1 MPHRVLSIKINKN
14 ELFPKVLMF
23 IRKKKISKIS
33 DLRQGSAIIH

>member
-23 IRKKKISKIS
+23 IRKKKNLK
-33 DLRQGSAIIH
+33 DL